1 MSYHKFSRINFLNF
15 ENRKSICPFCTKM
28 YELMKKHSLLI
39 LILSIILNESL
50 GQKLKQL
57 KENINPL
64 SESGEYLETVQKST
78 FKYFWEFAHPISGM
92 AAERTATPNI
102 VTSGGTGFGIL
113 SIIVASHRGWIT
125 RKDAVKH
132 LTKMWLIH

>member
-1 MSYHKFSRINFLNF
+1 
-15 ENRKSICPFCTKM
+15 
-28 YELMKKHSLLI
+28 MKKYSLLI